1 MHNKWRKTMQT
12 LLNYITQKI
21 AEHNRYRRTVI
32 ELSNLTNR
40 DLADIGIARCD
51 IHNVASNLTNR

>member
-1 MHNKWRKTMQT
+1 MQT

-21 AEHNRYRRTVI
+21 AEHNRYRRTMI

-51 IHNVASNLTNR
+51 IPNIAAGYIRR